1 MQYMAVIYI
10 DEKMLAAL
18 PPGRSDAMMRDCLG
32 HADRLRREGKL
43 LESQML
49 EDVQEAKSVRIR
61 GGRRTVTDGP
71 FAEAKEVLGGFN
83 ILEAGSLEE
92 ATEIAAG
99 FPWAE
104 VGCVEVRPIRD
115 IGGVRNRVFA
125 EGVARLSS

>member
-1 MQYMAVIYI
+1 MQYMLVIYI
-10 DEKMLAAL
+10 DEKMLDSL
-18 PPGRSDAMMRDCLG
+18 PPGRYDEMMRDCLG
-32 HADRLRREGKL
+32 HADGLRRAGKL

-49 EDVQEAKSVRIR
+49 EDAPKAKSVRLR

-83 ILEAGSLEE
+83 IIEAESMEE
-92 ATEIAAG
+92 ATEIAAK

-115 IGGVRNRVFA
+115 IGGVRTRVFA
-125 EGVARLSS
+125 SELVRELA